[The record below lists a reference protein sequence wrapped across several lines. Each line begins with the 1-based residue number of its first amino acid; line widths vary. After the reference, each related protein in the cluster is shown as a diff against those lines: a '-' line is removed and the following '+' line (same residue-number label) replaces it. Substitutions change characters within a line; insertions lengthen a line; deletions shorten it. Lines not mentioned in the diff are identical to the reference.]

1 MEYRKINRKGVEL
14 SEEQL
19 EKYLEKLASEQVLQ
33 EKSSTD
39 TYPIPKLKEDFEFI
53 EDVYH
58 LLNYH
63 VKQKIPIHP
72 AGEWLLDNFYI
83 IEETFEV
90 IMQNMPLK
98 KYKNFLG
105 IANGTDSGFA
115 RIYILAYDLVNYT
128 DNNLAYKKISKLISA
143 YQKKK
148 TLSMDEVW
156 NLGIFMQIA
165 IIQNIS
171 EICEKIYI
179 SQIQKAKAEDIFERL
194 VLNNGQSKLKINGEI
209 KKKTKYISFSYIEY
223 LSYKLK
229 NEGKQGIPFINALEE
244 QVNKMGFTIDEIVRK
259 EHYDIALNK
268 VSMANCITS
277 MKELLR
283 MDFLSIFEDTNEV
296 EEILNNDP
304 MHVYNKMDY
313 KTKEYYRSAIENI
326 SKNTKVAEI
335 YIAKKALEL
344 AKENIEKADK
354 TAHIGY
360 YLIDAGKE
368 KLYKRMQHKYKQ
380 EKDNKKK
387 VKIYFYSIWCASF
400 FIDLFFMCN
409 LYMNIKN
416 GWITGIIGLILV
428 LPIQEI
434 VTKVVQ
440 YFLSKIVKPKLIPKL
455 DFSKGVPE
463 EESTFVVIP
472 TILKSKEKVEELIR
486 KLEVYYLSNKS
497 ENIYFALLGDCSSGL
512 NKEEPFDKEI
522 IEEGKKQIELLNK
535 KYECIVP
542 KFYFTY
548 RKRYWNGS
556 EECYLGW
563 ERKRGLLSQFNSY
576 ILGKIDNPFLVNT
589 MENNLP
595 DEIKKK
601 IKYVITL
608 DSDTELILNSG
619 LKLIGS
625 MAHILNKPVL
635 NKQKDLVIEGHGLIQ
650 PRIGINLK
658 SLNKSVFSKIFAGN
672 GGIDNYTNAI
682 SDIYQDNFDEGIFT
696 GKGIYDVHIFS
707 EVLEKEIPENTVL
720 SHDLLEGSYLRCG
733 LASDIV
739 LMDGYP
745 TNYIS
750 SRNRLHRWIRGDFQI
765 IRWAGNKIINNK
777 EQIKENPL
785 NELSKFKII
794 DNMIRTVTPVY
805 ILLLVFVASII
816 NNPYLYGLAIIS
828 AFISTILDLSNN
840 IIFKKDGQSYQRTF
854 SKRIPCGIAS
864 ILRGILKFGELPDRV
879 YYSFDAVIR
888 TIYRM
893 RISKKHF
900 LEWTTSEEAEKLS
913 KKNLK
918 SYYKTMFFNV
928 VAGILIIGLTLSEN
942 KNQFIFINNLIFAS
956 LWFISPFLYFYIGKE
971 KKKKDIIKELNDK
984 EKEYLNEVG
993 RKTWQYFKD
1002 GLVKENNYLPPDN
1015 YQEDRKIKFVPRTSS
1030 TNIGLGILS
1039 VISSYDLGYENLEDT
1054 LTLLKNM
1061 VITIEKLPKWNG
1073 HLYNWYNIKTLE
1085 PLSPRYVSTVDN
1097 GNYVGYIY
1105 VLKEFY
1111 KEIKKKNTDEKILKL
1126 IPKWVDYPINEIE
1139 IANCDF
1145 SKLYNEKKGLF
1156 SIGFNVEENKLT
1168 DSYYDLLASEARQ
1181 ASIIA
1186 ISKKDVESKHWSKLS
1201 RTMTKMNGYNGLISW
1216 SGTAFEYLMPT
1227 IIIDEPDGSLLN
1239 ESVKYM
1245 IMNQK
1250 KYAKRLSLPWG
1261 FSESAYNLK
1270 DLNGNYQYKAIG
1282 IPWLGLKRGLEED
1295 IVVSS
1300 YASIM
1305 AITEEPKEVI
1315 KNIKI
1320 LENEGMYDKYGFYES
1335 IDYTP
1340 IRMPKGKN
1348 KMVVKTYM
1356 AHHQG
1361 LILLS
1366 INNFFNDSVLKKRFS
1381 NNPEIS
1387 AVEILLQET
1396 MPEKKII
1403 TKEEKQKPEKITYH
1417 DYENYAQRV
1426 YTKINNL
1433 IPICNVI
1440 SSDDYSIVT
1449 NIKGEGYSKYKN
1461 YYINKYIIDS
1471 EESQGI
1477 VFYIKNIKNKK
1488 IWKQNILSNMSKKG
1502 KVEITFGEDKNKI
1515 KRIDEDIESISETT
1529 IAPNIPLEIKKL
1541 RIINNGSEEK
1551 TLEITTAFEPIIDS
1565 IEAYTAHPTFEN
1577 LFLLFEYDKEKNI
1590 FIIKSKSR
1598 RKREKEI
1605 YLAAS
1610 FFTNE
1615 ETIGDLE
1622 YEIDKAK
1629 FNGRNNFEFPEMI
1642 ENSKPFSNKI
1652 DYTINPILALRE
1664 TVNIKSNEEICF
1676 NFLISISENKEEAI
1690 NNIIEYKN
1698 EEKIT
1703 KAFELSRA
1711 KADAV
1716 ARYLDINSN
1725 EIKNYQKMLGY
1736 ILFPNNINSKKEYKK
1751 EFYAK
1756 EELWKFGISGDLPII
1771 VVKIKNSN
1779 EVNVLRE
1786 VLKAYEFFRM
1796 KNIQIDLVIINKEPN
1811 SYEKYVKEVIQ
1822 DSILNFNMG
1831 YLINNKGGIY
1841 ILDNEAEEIVEF
1853 YSKLIINTKNGPL
1866 NKQIEELEEEFFENE
1881 KTIGE
1886 INKEVKEIYEN
1897 NTVENNKI
1905 DGKNLLYFNEYGGF
1919 KEDGKEYIIQV
1930 ENQNKTP
1937 TVWSHIIANKGFGTV
1952 TTENMGGYTW
1962 CKNSRLNKITS
1973 WNNNQVTDE
1982 PSEIIYVQDKE
1993 NLIVSTIYN
2002 SKKHEVLYGFGYA
2015 NYQNS
2020 SNGINQ
2026 EINMFVPNEDNIKI
2040 LLMNIKNMEPKK
2052 RKVRMYYYAKLVMGE
2067 DSLRNNRNINIKFY
2081 ENNNILILKN
2091 KTNTDYKNCVYFSCS
2106 EKIKSFTGNRDFF
2119 IGNGNI
2125 NNPEALNK
2133 VSLDNRNC
2141 ISNNG
2146 IIAYQI
2152 EIELEAY
2159 ENKDIVFMIGS
2170 EEKEIDAKDKAYQY
2184 LKISRVED
2192 EFVKVKNNWQDF
2204 LGRIQVYTPVDSFNI
2219 LMNGWLIYQ
2228 TYTSRIMGRTSFYQ
2242 CGGAYGF
2249 RDQLQDTIA
2258 LKYFSK
2264 DIMKEQ
2270 IIKHSKHQF
2279 LEGDVEHWWHEE
2291 TRRGIRTKFSD
2302 DLLWLVYV
2310 VEDYISYTNDFS
2322 ILDIETPYLIG
2333 EELKENED
2341 ERYEKYEESNIKE
2354 SIYEHCKKALKRG
2367 INLGENGLCKIG
2379 SGDWNDGMSNVG
2391 NKGKGESIWLSFF
2404 VYDILKKWIQI
2415 CIKKQEDVRLI
2426 DEYYKI
2432 AEVLRKNVNDIGWDG
2447 RWYRRAF
2454 TDDGDILGSI
2464 QNDECKIDGIAQSW
2478 SVISNAGDEDKKK
2491 ICMESLENHLVD
2503 KENGIIKLLDPP
2515 FEKSKLEPGYIKD
2528 YLPGTRENGGQY
2540 THAAIWTI
2548 IAEAKLGFGDEAT
2561 ELFRMINPIE
2571 HSKTKELANKYK
2583 VEPYVVSADIY
2594 GQGNLAGRGGW
2605 TWYTGSSSW
2614 MYETGLHY
2622 ILGLNIQDGYL
2633 SIKPCIPKD
2642 WKEYKIRYKYNN
2654 SIYNIYVSNPKCK
2667 NTGIEE
2673 MRLNG
2678 EIVKENKIKLEDN
2691 NKVNEIK
2698 IIM

>member
-229 NEGKQGIPFINALEE
+229 NEGKRGIPFINALEE

-304 MHVYNKMDY
+304 MQIYNKMDY

-326 SKNTKVAEI
+326 SKITKVAEI

-360 YLIDAGKE
+360 YLIDDGKE
-368 KLYKRMQHKYKQ
+368 KLYKKIQHKYKK
-380 EKDNKKK
+380 ELENKKK
-387 VKIYFYSIWCASF
+387 VKLYFCSIWCASF

-416 GWITGIIGLILV
+416 GWITGIVGLLLV

-658 SLNKSVFSKIFAGN
+658 ASNKSIFSKIFAGN

-785 NELSKFKII
+785 NELSKIKII
-794 DNMIRTVTPVY
+794 DNMIRTITPIF
-805 ILLLVFVASII
+805 ILLLLFCTSII
-816 NNPYLYGLAIIS
+816 NDPYLYGLTIIS
-828 AFISTILDLSNN
+828 AFIATILEISNN

-879 YYSFDAVIR
+879 YFSLDAIIR

-928 VAGILIIGLTLSEN
+928 VAGILIIGLTLIGN
-942 KNQFIFINNLIFAS
+942 KNYFIFINNLIFAS
-956 LWFISPFLYFYIGKE
+956 LWFISPFVYFCIGKE

-1039 VISSYDLGYENLEDT
+1039 VISSYDLGYESLEDT
-1054 LTLLKNM
+1054 LLLLKNM

-1111 KEIKKKNTDEKILKL
+1111 KEIKEKNPKEKILDL
-1126 IPKWVDYPINEIE
+1126 IPEWVDYPINEIE

-1181 ASIIA
+1181 ASLVA
-1186 ISKKDVESKHWSKLS
+1186 ISKNDVESKHWSKLS

-1227 IIIDEPDGSLLN
+1227 IIIDEPYGSLLN
-1239 ESVKYM
+1239 ESVKFM

-1250 KYAKRLSLPWG
+1250 KYAKRLQLPWG

-1295 IVVSS
+1295 LVVSS

-1348 KMVVKTYM
+1348 EMVVKTYM

-1366 INNFFNDSVLKKRFS
+1366 INNFFNDNILKKRFS

-1417 DYENYAQRV
+1417 DYENYAQRFF
-1426 YTKINNL
+1426 TKTNNL
-1433 IPICNVI
+1433 LPVCNVI

-1449 NIKGEGYSKYKN
+1449 NLKGEGYSKYKD
-1461 YYINKYIIDS
+1461 YYINKYISDS

-1477 VFYIKNIKNKK
+1477 VFYVKNINTKK
-1488 IWKQNILSNMSKKG
+1488 IWKQNLLSNMSLNDKI
-1502 KVEITFGEDKNKI
+1502 EITFCEDKNKI
-1515 KRIDEDIESISETT
+1515 KRINENIESISETT
-1529 IAPNIPLEIKKL
+1529 ITPNIPLEIRKFKL
-1541 RIINNGSEEK
+1541 TNNSSKDE

-1565 IEAYTAHPTFEN
+1565 IESYMAHPAFEN
-1577 LFLLFEYDKEKNI
+1577 LFLLFEYYKEKNI
-1590 FIIKSKSR
+1590 FIIKRKNR
-1598 RKREKEI
+1598 RKKEI
-1605 YLAAS
+1605 YLAVS
-1610 FFTNE
+1610 LFTKE
-1615 ETIGDLE
+1615 ETIGELE

-1629 FNGRNNFEFPEMI
+1629 FNGRNNLDFPDMI
-1642 ENSKPFSNKI
+1642 QNSKPFSNKI

-1664 TVNIKSNEEICF
+1664 TINIKPKQEVCF
-1676 NFLISISENKEEAI
+1676 NLLISISENKDEAI
-1690 NNIIEYKN
+1690 NNILEYRN
-1698 EEKIT
+1698 EEKIA
-1703 KAFELSRA
+1703 KVFELSKA
-1711 KADAV
+1711 KADAE

-1725 EIKNYQKMLGY
+1725 QIKCYQKMLGY
-1736 ILFPNNINSKKEYKK
+1736 ILFPNNIKNKNEYKK
-1751 EFYAK
+1751 ELYPK
-1756 EELWKFGISGDLPII
+1756 EELWKYGISGDLPII
-1771 VVKIKNSN
+1771 TVKIKNSN
-1779 EVNVLRE
+1779 EVNILKE

-1796 KNIQIDLVIINKEPN
+1796 KNIQIDLIIINEEPN
-1811 SYEKYVKEVIQ
+1811 SYEKYVKEAIQ
-1822 DSILNFNMG
+1822 DVILNFNMG
-1831 YLINNKGGIY
+1831 YLINSRGGIY
-1841 ILDNEAEEIVEF
+1841 ILDNDAEEIVGF

-1866 NKQIEELEEEFFENE
+1866 DKQIEELEEEFLENKKIIGELNKDIKEKYENE
-1881 KTIGE
+1881 IIEG
-1886 INKEVKEIYEN
+1886 NKL
-1897 NTVENNKI
+1897 
-1905 DGKNLLYFNEYGGF
+1905 DGKNLLYYNEYGGF
-1919 KEDGKEYIIQV
+1919 REDGKEYIIQAD
-1930 ENQNKTP
+1930 NQRKTP
-1937 TVWSHIIANKGFGTV
+1937 TVWTHIIANKEFGTV

-1962 CKNSRLNKITS
+1962 SKNSRLNKITS
-1973 WNNNQVTDE
+1973 WNNNQVIDE

-1993 NLIVSTIYN
+1993 SLIVSTMCD
-2002 SKKHEVLYGFGYA
+2002 SKSHEVLYGFGYS
-2015 NYQNS
+2015 NYQSS
-2020 SNGINQ
+2020 SNGITQ
-2026 EINMFVPNEDNIKI
+2026 EINIFIPNEDNIKI
-2040 LLMNIKNMEPKK
+2040 SLMNIKNMEPKR
-2052 RKVRMYYYAKLVMGE
+2052 RKIRLYYYAKLVMGE
-2067 DSLRNNRNINIKFY
+2067 DILRNNRNINIKY
-2081 ENNNILILKN
+2081 DSNNNILILRN
-2091 KTNTDYKNCVYFSCS
+2091 KTNNDFKNPVYFSCS
-2106 EKIKSFTGNRDFF
+2106 EKIKSYTGDKEFF
-2119 IGNGNI
+2119 IGDGNI
-2125 NNPEALNK
+2125 YNPESLNK
-2133 VSLDNRNC
+2133 VLLDNNNG

-2159 ENKDIVFMIGS
+2159 ENKEIIFMVGS
-2170 EEKEIDAKDKAYQY
+2170 EEKEIDAKDKVYQY
-2184 LKISRVED
+2184 LRINRVKD
-2192 EFVKVKNNWQDF
+2192 ELVKVKNNWQDF
-2204 LGRIQVYTPVDSFNI
+2204 LGRVQVYTPVDSFNI

-2228 TYTSRIMGRTSFYQ
+2228 TYTSRILARTSFYQ

-2258 LKYFSK
+2258 LKYFSS

-2279 LEGDVEHWWHEE
+2279 IEGDVEHWWHEE
-2291 TRRGIRTKFSD
+2291 TGRGIRTKFSD

-2333 EELKENED
+2333 EELKDDED
-2341 ERYEKYEESNIKE
+2341 ERYEKYDESNIKE
-2354 SIYEHCKKALKRG
+2354 SIYEHCKKAVKRG

-2404 VYDILKKWIQI
+2404 VYDILKKWIKI
-2415 CIKKQEDVRLI
+2415 CIRKQEDVRLI

-2432 AEVLRKNVNDIGWDG
+2432 AEEIRKNVNDVGWDG

-2478 SVISNAGDEDKKK
+2478 SIISNAGDEDKKY

-2503 KENGIIKLLDPP
+2503 RENGIIKLLDPP

-2540 THAAIWTI
+2540 THAAIWVI
-2548 IAEAKLGFGDEAT
+2548 IAKAMLGFGDEAT

-2605 TWYTGSSSW
+2605 SWYTGSSSW
-2614 MYETGLHY
+2614 MYEAGLHY
-2622 ILGLNIQDGYL
+2622 ILGLNIQEGYL
-2633 SIKPCIPKD
+2633 SINPCIPKD

-2654 SIYNIYVSNPKCK
+2654 AIYNIYVSNPNSK
-2667 NTGIEE
+2667 NTGIEK
-2673 MRLNG
+2673 MILNG
-2678 EIVKENKIKLEDN
+2678 NIIEEKKIKLEDN